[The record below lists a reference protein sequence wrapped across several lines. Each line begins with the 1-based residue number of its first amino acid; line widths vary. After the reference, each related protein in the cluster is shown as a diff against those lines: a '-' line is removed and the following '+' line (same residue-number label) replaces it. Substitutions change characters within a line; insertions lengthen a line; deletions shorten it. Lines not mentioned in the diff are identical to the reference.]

1 MVSKTKLDRA
11 GRILASRL
19 DSDEYERLELE
30 DLLDEYRKAHLTP
43 LSEMTLEL
51 QEWLAQYGSRYYIAQ
66 RLKRKP
72 QILRKLRRF
81 SVRLTQLQDIGGCR
95 IILSTNPDIDKL
107 LLFLKECVDKQSDM
121 SIERVTDYRVRGRD
135 DSGYRA
141 LHLILS
147 RSGYK
152 LELQVR
158 SRIQHYWAESIER
171 TSVIY
176 GFYLKELEGNP
187 IVVQYFKS
195 LSDLFYDI
203 EANRLPSTALK
214 LEIAN
219 ARDAAEEIIKGADTR
234 KVFDSYVNEGIIR
247 TLVEK
252 EKHLGG
258 RGLKNW
264 IIVFDWNQGSF
275 VSWDV
280 VARDPDEAI
289 RKYVEQERAF
299 PPESGFEVVLVG
311 SSEVATIRETH
322 SHYFGINSQDAILES
337 VDQSIVGF
345 SSHMDID
352 VGGRQILAY
361 LHRKHMWGRKAIS
374 QQVLKNHYCKGLLT
388 FDQSLETLIDKGIVQ
403 RASAVTGISLNPAR
417 KSEIED
423 YL

>member
-1 MVSKTKLDRA
+1 MASKTRLDRA
-11 GRILASRL
+11 GQVLAGRL
-19 DSDEYERLELE
+19 AADEYERLELE
-30 DLLDEYRKAHLTP
+30 DLFDEYRKAHLTP
-43 LSEMTLEL
+43 LSEMTIEL
-51 QEWLAQYGSRYYIAQ
+51 QEWLAKYGSTYYIAQ

-95 IILSTNPDIDKL
+95 IIVTKNSDVDRL
-107 LLFLKECVDKQSDM
+107 LLFLKECVDKQGDL
-121 SIERVTDYRVRGRD
+121 SIERVTDYRVLGRD

-141 LHLILS
+141 LHIILS
-147 RSGYK
+147 RSSYK

-176 GFYLKELEGNP
+176 GFYLKELEGDP

-203 EANRLPSTALK
+203 EANRLPSTARK
-214 LEIAN
+214 LEIAEVRN
-219 ARDAAEEIIKGADTR
+219 AAEQIIKNADTR
-234 KVFDSYVNEGIIR
+234 MVFDSYVNEGIIN

-264 IIVFDWNQGSF
+264 IIVFDWNQGAF

-299 PPESGFEVVLVG
+299 PPEDGFEVVLVG

-337 VDQSIVGF
+337 LDQSIVGF

-361 LHRKHMWGRKAIS
+361 LHRKHMWGKKTIS
-374 QQVLKNHYCKGLLT
+374 QQVLKNHYCKGILT
-388 FDQSLETLIDKGIVQ
+388 FDESLESLIDKGIVQ
-403 RASAVTGISLNPAR
+403 RASAVTGISLNLAR